1 MSIYH
6 QAPIGYIRHVE
17 LKVLDLAVS
26 IPFYTQHLGFSVLE
40 QTGNQV
46 RLGTSDGFPILS
58 LRQLNHGTRKPP
70 RTAGLYHVA
79 ILLPSREDLGQL
91 LIHLVNRKVP
101 LQGASDHMI
110 SEAIYLADPD
120 GNGIELA
127 ADTNPKEWPWL
138 NGQLDILSG
147 NGPMDV
153 YAVVRVAKPQPF
165 TGLPSGTVLGHLHL
179 HAAELEPMRRFYT
192 EGLGMDVVIDLPRS
206 AIFMSYGKY
215 HHHLAANVWNGIGAK
230 PEPIT
235 SAGLS
240 YAEIRIPAALSLQE
254 VAQRLRTVKAPVEE
268 TASELWSTDPSGN
281 RIRVRA

>member
-1 MSIYH
+1 MSIHH
-6 QAPIGYIRHVE
+6 QSPIGYIQHVE

-40 QTGNQV
+40 RSDNLV

-58 LRQLNHGTRKPP
+58 LRQLKHGTRKPP

-79 ILLPSREDLGQL
+79 ILVPSRADLGQL
-91 LIHLVNRKVP
+91 LIHLVNRNVP

-127 ADTNPKEWPWL
+127 ADTNPTEWPWL

-153 YAVVRVAKPQPF
+153 EAVVRVAKPQPF

-179 HAAELEPMRRFYT
+179 HASELEPMRKFYT
-192 EGLGMDVVIDLPRS
+192 EGLGMEVVIDLPRS
-206 AIFMSYGKY
+206 ALFMSYGKY

-240 YAEIRIPAALSLQE
+240 YAEIRIPAELTLQE
-254 VAQRLRTVKAPVEE
+254 VAQRLHRISAPVDESP
-268 TASELWSTDPSGN
+268 SELWSIDPSGN
-281 RIRVRA
+281 RIRLIA